1 MKNALV
7 VLAAALLACACATT
21 SHDTQKATL
30 GVPRSTAD
38 MLAVIDQPGPATV
51 ETVASADWQV
61 TRAGLI
67 NLDNPKAKAAGLK
80 DGDEPV
86 QIFFHAI
93 RHPTKGTFLV
103 DTGVENALRDH
114 PDQAAIRGLVASAM
128 HLEKMKFNAPL
139 GDWLKAHPD
148 VKPDGVLFTHL
159 HLDHVAG
166 AADLPASTA
175 LYTGPN
181 EASGRG
187 FMNLFIQGN
196 VDRALAGKPATS
208 ELQFQPDPS
217 GRFDGVLD
225 LFGDGSV
232 WALWVPGHTPGS
244 VAYVIRTP
252 NGPVL
257 LTGDACHTRWGWD
270 NDVEPGTF
278 SDDPAQSRANLEK
291 LRQLAAEHPK
301 MEVRLGHQR

>member
-1 MKNALV
+1 MKNALAI
-7 VLAAALLACACATT
+7 VLALLGSACAVTN
-21 SHDTQKATL
+21 HQTQKANL

-38 MLAVIDQPGPATV
+38 LLAVIDQPGPVTV

-67 NLDNPKAKAAGLK
+67 NLDNPKARSAGLK

-86 QIFFHAI
+86 QIFFHVL
-93 RHPTKGTFLV
+93 RHPTRGTFLV

-114 PDQAAIRGLVASAM
+114 PDQAAIRGLVASVM

-139 GDWLKAHPD
+139 GEWLAAHPD

-159 HLDHVAG
+159 HLDHIAG
-166 AADLPASTA
+166 AVDLPASTP

-181 EASGRG
+181 EGGARA
-187 FMNLFIQGN
+187 FLNMFAQGN
-196 VDRALAGKPATS
+196 NDRALAGKPALS

-244 VAYVIRTP
+244 TAFVVRTP

-270 NDVEPGTF
+270 HDVEPGTF
-278 SDDPAQSRANLEK
+278 SGDQAQSRVNLEK

-301 MEVRLGHQR
+301 LDVRLGHQR

>member
-7 VLAAALLACACATT
+7 VAVALLGSACATT
-21 SHDTQKATL
+21 SHATQKVSFGT
-30 GVPRSTAD
+30 PRSTAD
-38 MLAVIDQPGPATV
+38 MLAVIDQPGPASV

-80 DGDEPV
+80 DGDEPI
-86 QIFFHAI
+86 QIFFHVI

-103 DTGVENALRDH
+103 DTGVETALRDH
-114 PDQAAIRGLVASAM
+114 PDRAAIQGIVASVM

-139 GDWLKAHPD
+139 GEWLAAHKD
-148 VKPDGVLFTHL
+148 VKPDGVFFTHL

-166 AADLPASTA
+166 ARDLPASTPI
-175 LYTGPN
+175 YVGPA
-181 EASGRG
+181 EATSHA
-187 FMNLFIQGN
+187 FMNMFVQGN
-196 VDRALAGKPATS
+196 NDRALEGKPALS

-232 WALWVPGHTPGS
+232 WALWVPGHTSGS
-244 VAYVIRTP
+244 VAFVVRTP

-257 LTGDACHTRWGWD
+257 LTGDACHTRWGWE

-278 SDDPAQSRANLEK
+278 SDDQAQSRVSLEK